1 MLAVSLHAE
10 ALMNALG
17 PRTDA
22 IDWIGFDAEAGAWSI
37 RFTDDALLL
46 LEWFGEQECLVVH
59 ASLGAPPPHAMTAV
73 HQAALAF
80 NAAWR
85 DNAGAR
91 IGLADPCGELALLL
105 DVPTQSLALE
115 QLQQILLG
123 MKSLAAV
130 WARCVANPGLQ
141 PTPGEGMPMCLL
153 HRV

>member
-1 MLAVSLHAE
+1 MVTVSLHAE

-17 PRTDA
+17 PHTDT
-22 IDWIGFDAEAGAWSI
+22 IDWIGFDADAGVWSV
-37 RFTDDALLL
+37 RFTDDSVLL

-59 ASLGAPPPHAMTAV
+59 VSLGAPPPHAMTAV

-105 DVPTQSLALE
+105 DVPTRSLALE
-115 QLQQILLG
+115 QLQQIVLG
-123 MKSLAAV
+123 MKTLAAD

-141 PTPGEGMPMCLL
+141 PTPGEGIPMCLS

>member
-1 MLAVSLHAE
+1 MVAVSPQAE
-10 ALMNALG
+10 ALMAALG
-17 PRTDA
+17 PHTET
-22 IDWIGFDAEAGAWSI
+22 IDWIGFDGDAGAWSV
-37 RFTDDALLL
+37 RFTDDSVLL

-59 ASLGAPPPHAMTAV
+59 ASLGTPPAHAMAAV

-91 IGLADPCGELALLL
+91 IGLVDPCGELALLL

-115 QLQQILLG
+115 QLQRIVLG
-123 MKSLAAV
+123 VKSLAAD
-130 WARCVANPGLQ
+130 WARCVANPRSQ
-141 PTPGEGMPMCLL
+141 PTPGEGMPMCFS